1 MQVITIEVELSRII
15 IMQEIVQIT
24 VLLKELLVIKERQ
37 YLIIDKD
44 YLQVRVSPII

>member
-1 MQVITIEVELSRII
+1 MEVITTEVELSRII

>member
-1 MQVITIEVELSRII
+1 MQVITTEVELSRII

-44 YLQVRVSPII
+44 YLQVRVSQII

>member
-1 MQVITIEVELSRII
+1 MEVITTEVELSRII

-37 YLIIDKD
+37 SLIIDKD